1 MAAMLIGR
9 AFKSV
14 RNSSNLAVRARSL
27 CTTSA
32 ARQPESDTQASESS
46 SSSSSFTFEKE
57 NEKPILVKAPNTR
70 RNNDSESVTMPTSF
84 MTGSIVGKR
93 FYKKVTTREADDG
106 NGWTVMLDY
115 RTLKTPSKRPLKLR
129 SVALA
134 KAIAAEWEYQLT
146 EGIRPFTMPLMRLA
160 CTALE
165 RVPLTRSKIIEHLA
179 RKLHQDLV
187 FFRAPEDN
195 DLTSDVHEIQVE
207 SIDPLLEWVESKF
220 GVKPKVYS
228 SIFGGKQDDKLV
240 KAVEDL
246 LKKTNDGEL
255 ASIDALQASAH
266 SIVIALGIFCGKLQ
280 IDDAIKLIR
289 LEEDLQVDKW
299 GLVEGGHDIDIAD
312 LKVQI
317 ASATVFL
324 ALSRDN

>member
-9 AFKSV
+9 V
-14 RNSSNLAVRARSL
+14 LNSAKNSHFLLRSRSF
-27 CTTSA
+27 CTTSL
-32 ARQPESDTQASESS
+32 ARESDSDS
-46 SSSSSFTFEKE
+46 SSSSSFTFDK
-57 NEKPILVKAPNTR
+57 EKPILVKAPNAR
-70 RNNDSESVTMPTSF
+70 RNNDSDSVTMPTSF

-106 NGWTVMLDY
+106 NGWSVMLDY
-115 RTLKTPSKRPLKLR
+115 RTLKTPSKRPLKLP
-129 SVALA
+129 SLALA
-134 KAIAAEWEYQLT
+134 NAIAIEWEYQLT

-165 RVPLTRSKIIEHLA
+165 RVPLTRSKIIEHLS

-195 DLTSDVHEIQVE
+195 DLTTDVHDIQVE
-207 SIDPLLEWVESKF
+207 RIDPLLKWVESEF
-220 GVKPKVYS
+220 GVKPKLYS

-240 KAVEDL
+240 KAVEDW

-255 ASIDALQASAH
+255 ASIDALEASAH
-266 SIVIALGIFCGKLQ
+266 SIVIALGVFCGKLQ
-280 IDDAIKLIR
+280 INDAIQLIR

-317 ASATVFL
+317 SAATVFL
-324 ALSRDN
+324 ALSREN